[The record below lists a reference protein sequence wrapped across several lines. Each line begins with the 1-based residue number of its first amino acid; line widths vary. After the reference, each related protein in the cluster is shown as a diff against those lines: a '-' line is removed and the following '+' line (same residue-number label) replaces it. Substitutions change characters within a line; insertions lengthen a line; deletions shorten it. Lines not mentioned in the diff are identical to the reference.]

1 MSPTYRLIP
10 AFAAALTLV
19 SVTIVE
25 AQVPH
30 ALQGRLLFT
39 LGGADAGEETYQL
52 QRLAAGGYRLSGDVD
67 LRIPGMHIVQRV
79 EAEADDRLA
88 FRTAHVRASVNQDTT
103 EVTLRREGGQGV
115 QSVSRGGSTV
125 TSGVDTPAGSVLLT
139 NNVIHHIAQFAWL
152 HQGPVSESQEFVA
165 FPRVPITVVLEAV
178 DTARREGAALPF
190 RRYYLNLANRLGAYV
205 WLAADGTPLKVAV
218 PLQAFEAV
226 SAEHRGW
233 SEQLQ
238 VGRAESKPEEPADAY
253 TAEEVSFGSDTITL
267 AGTLTLPKG
276 AGPWPAAVL
285 ITGSGAQDRDENT
298 PGPGGLKLGIF
309 RSIADALTRSGIAVL
324 RYDDRGVGGSGGDL
338 NTAGLSDLVA
348 DVHAAVGYL
357 RGRHEIDAARIAL
370 VGHSEGAIIAPIVA
384 DADHQLAAVVLMAGT
399 ATPLDSVLVE
409 QFEANARDTGGDSA
423 AVAQAGESARQLSRA
438 IRAGGEVE
446 AELPPQFK
454 ALASNVKW
462 MREHFEHDPLATVR
476 RLRAPVLIVNGE
488 QDVQVV
494 PEHARR
500 LDRALTEAGH
510 PDHELRIF
518 PRLNHLFAVSKGEGT
533 AEYADP
539 NAKADAEFLSY
550 LADWL
555 SVRLAKR

>member
-1 MSPTYRLIP
+1 MTRTRRRLP
-10 AFAAALTLV
+10 ALGAALILT
-19 SVTIVE
+19 SVTAVQ
-25 AQVPH
+25 AQVPDG
-30 ALQGRLLFT
+30 LQGRLLFT
-39 LGGADAGEETYQL
+39 LGGADAGEETYEL
-52 QRLAAGGYRLSGDVD
+52 RRLPGGGYRLSGDVD
-67 LRIPGMHIVQRV
+67 LRVPGLHIVQRV
-79 EAEADDRLA
+79 ECEADDRLA
-88 FRTAHVRASVNQDTT
+88 FRTARVRASVNQDTT
-103 EVTLRREGGQGV
+103 EVTLRREGVQGV
-115 QSVSRGGSTV
+115 QSVSRDRSTV
-125 TSGVDTPAGSVLLT
+125 TSELETPDASVLLT

-152 HQGPVSESQEFVA
+152 HEGEVGVSRDLVA
-165 FPRVPITVVLEAV
+165 FPRVPVTVVLEAV
-178 DTARREGAALPF
+178 DTARREGTALPY
-190 RRYYLNLANRLGAYV
+190 RRFYLNLANRIGAYV
-205 WLAADGTPLKVAV
+205 WLAADGTPLKVSV

-226 SAEHRGW
+226 SAEHQAW
-233 SEQLQ
+233 SELLR
-238 VGRAESKPEEPADAY
+238 VARAGAEPEEPAAAH
-253 TAEEVSFGSDTITL
+253 TAEEVGFASDTITL
-267 AGTLTLPKG
+267 AGTLTRPRG
-276 AGPWPAAVL
+276 SGPWPAAVL

-309 RSIADALTRSGIAVL
+309 RRIADALTRSGIAVL

-338 NTAGLSDLVA
+338 STAGLSDLVA
-348 DVHAAVGYL
+348 DVEAAVRYL
-357 RGRHEIDAARIAL
+357 RGRDEIDAARIAL

-384 DADHQLAAVVLMAGT
+384 AADSGVAAVVLMAGT

-409 QFEANARDTGGDSA
+409 QFEGNARETGGDSA
-423 AVAQAGESARQLSRA
+423 EIAEAGESARQLSRA

-462 MREHFEHDPLATVR
+462 LREHFEHDPLATVR

-488 QDVQVV
+488 QDVQVA

-539 NAKADAEFLSY
+539 NAKVDAEFLSY

>member
-1 MSPTYRLIP
+1 MTRIHRFIPTLGS
-10 AFAAALTLV
+10 ALLLM
-19 SVTIVE
+19 SVTTVQ
-25 AQVPH
+25 AQIPNQVR
-30 ALQGRLLFT
+30 GRLLFT
-39 LGGADAGEETYQL
+39 LGGADAGEESYQL
-52 QRLAAGGYRLSGDVD
+52 QRLPGGGYRLSGAVD
-67 LRIPGMHIVQRV
+67 LRIPGMHIMQRV

-88 FRTAHVRASVNQDTT
+88 FRSARVHASVNADTT

-125 TSGVDTPAGSVLLT
+125 TSSLETPTGSVLLT

-152 HQGPVSESQEFVA
+152 HDGAVGAPQEFVA
-165 FPRVPITVVLEAV
+165 FPRVPVTVVLEAV
-178 DTARREGAALPF
+178 DTARHEDAVLPY

-218 PLQAFEAV
+218 PLQAFDAV
-226 SAEHRGW
+226 SADHQEWADRLRLARSG
-233 SEQLQ
+233 
-238 VGRAESKPEEPADAY
+238 AKPEEPGEAY
-253 TAEEVSFGSDTITL
+253 SAEEVGFASDTVTL
-267 AGTLTLPKG
+267 AGTLTLPRG
-276 AGPWPAAVL
+276 VGPWPAAVL

-309 RSIADALTRSGIAVL
+309 RSIADALTRNGIAVL

-338 NTAGLSDLVA
+338 SSAGLSDLVA
-348 DVHAAVGYL
+348 DVDAAVRYL
-357 RGRHEIDAARIAL
+357 RGRDEIDAARIAL

-384 DADHQLAAVVLMAGT
+384 SADSGVAAVVLMAGT

-409 QFEANARDTGGDSA
+409 QFEGGARAAGGDSA
-423 AVAQAGESARQLSRA
+423 AIAQAGESARQLSRA
-438 IRAGGEVE
+438 IREGRDLET
-446 AELPPQFK
+446 ELPPQFS
-454 ALASNVKW
+454 ALAKNVKW
-462 MREHFEHDPLATVR
+462 LREHFEHDPLATVV

-488 QDVQVV
+488 QDVQVA

-500 LDRALTEAGH
+500 LDRALTEANH

-533 AEYADP
+533 AEYSDP
-539 NAKADAEFLSY
+539 NAKVDAEFLSY

-555 SVRLAKR
+555 SARLAKR

>member
-1 MSPTYRLIP
+1 MTWIRRHLP
-10 AFAAALTLV
+10 ALGAAFILT
-19 SVTIVE
+19 SVTTVQ
-25 AQVPH
+25 AQVPSE
-30 ALQGRLLFT
+30 LRGRFLFT
-39 LGGADAGEETYQL
+39 LGGADAGEETFQL
-52 QRLAAGGYRLSGDVD
+52 KRLAGGGYRLSADVD
-67 LRIPGMHIVQRV
+67 LRVPGMHIVQRIEV
-79 EAEADDRLA
+79 EVDDRLA
-88 FRTAHVRASVNQDTT
+88 FRTAHVRVSVNQDTT

-125 TSGVDTPAGSVLLT
+125 TSEQETPVGSVLLT

-152 HQGPVSESQEFVA
+152 HDGTVGESQEFVA

-178 DTARREGAALPF
+178 DTARREGTALPY

-205 WLAADGTPLKVAV
+205 WLAADGTPLKVSV
-218 PLQAFEAV
+218 PLQGFDAV
-226 SAEHRGW
+226 SADHQAW
-233 SEQLQ
+233 SSQLRL
-238 VGRAESKPEEPADAY
+238 GRAESKVEEPADAH
-253 TAEEVSFGSDTITL
+253 TAEEVAFESDTITL
-267 AGTLTLPKG
+267 AGTLTVPRG

-309 RSIADALTRSGIAVL
+309 RSIADALTRSGMAVL

-338 NTAGLSDLVA
+338 NSAGLSDLVA
-348 DVHAAVGYL
+348 DVEAAVGYL
-357 RGRHEIDAARIAL
+357 RRRDEIDATRIAL

-384 DADHQLAAVVLMAGT
+384 AKDSGVAAVVLMAGT

-409 QFEANARDTGGDSA
+409 QFEGNARDTGRDSA
-423 AVAQAGESARQLSRA
+423 AIAEAGDMARRLSRA
-438 IRAGGEVE
+438 VRGGGDFE
-446 AELPPQFK
+446 AELPPEFK
-454 ALASNVKW
+454 ALARNVKW
-462 MREHFEHDPLATVR
+462 LREHFEHDPLATVR
-476 RLRAPVLIVNGE
+476 QLRAPVLIVNGE
-488 QDVQVV
+488 QDVQVA

-518 PRLNHLFAVSKGEGT
+518 PDLNHLFAVSKGEGT

-539 NAKADAEFLSY
+539 NAKVDAEFLTY